1 MYQSDRCNPE
11 AIFNSVRKALL
22 KNMPENQPIIVAL
35 DDTRLRKTGRL
46 THGVKYTRDPLGP
59 PFHVNF
65 IRAQRFLQ
73 LSMAAV
79 APDGD
84 ARMIPIDFQH
94 TPSPPKPR
102 HDAGEEA
109 FESYRKEMK
118 EMALPKIAAQRV
130 CNLRA
135 NLDQEGEAHRH
146 LWTAV
151 DGGYT
156 NGNYLKGVQKACTV
170 VGRIRSDA
178 KLYHLPESSEGKVGR
193 NRVYGERAP
202 TPNELRADASI
213 PWQEVKAHASG
224 KEHTFKIKSLAP
236 LRWRAAGKEFT
247 FKLVVI
253 APLRY
258 QLRKHDRFLYRQ
270 PAFLICSDAEADDQ
284 SILQTYVKRWDIEV
298 NFRDEKTILGVG
310 EAQVRTKEAVQKVP
324 ALAVAAYATLLT
336 GAIETFGH
344 KGLPDTLP
352 RPKWQQKTPR
362 RASVQQLVNHLRH
375 EVWAD
380 SIRFSGFVQSSPQT
394 TKPEK
399 SKPSLNSALF
409 YASA

>member
-1 MYQSDRCNPE
+1 MYHSDRCEPE
-11 AIFNSVRKALL
+11 AIFNSVRKELL
-22 KNMPENQPIIVAL
+22 SKMTADEPIIVAL

-46 THGVKYTRDPLGP
+46 TYGVKYTRDPLSP
-59 PFHVNF
+59 PFNVNL

-94 TPSPPKPR
+94 TPTPPKPR
-102 HDAGEEA
+102 YDAGEEA
-109 FESYRKEMK
+109 FATYREHMRKT
-118 EMALPKIAAQRV
+118 ALPKVAAKRV
-130 CNLRA
+130 CHLRES
-135 NLDQEGEAHRH
+135 LDEEGQSKRA
-146 LWTAV
+146 LWTVV

-156 NGNYLKGVQKACTV
+156 NGNYLKGVQDACTV

-178 KLYHLPESSEGKVGR
+178 KLYHLPLSSEGKVGR

-202 TPNELRADASI
+202 TPNELRVDESI

-224 KEHTFKIKSLAP
+224 REHTFKLKSLSP
-236 LRWRAAGKEFT
+236 LRWRAAGKGFNL
-247 FKLVVI
+247 KLVVI
-253 APLRY
+253 APLKYR
-258 QLRKHDRFLYRQ
+258 LRKNDRFLYRQ
-270 PAFLICSDAEADDQ
+270 PAYLICTDAEADLEN
-284 SILQTYVKRWDIEV
+284 ILRAYVKRWDIEV

-336 GAIETFGH
+336 SAIHTFGH
-344 KGLPDTLP
+344 KGVPDTLP
-352 RPKWQQKTPR
+352 RPKWQKKKPR

-380 SIRFSGFVQSSPQT
+380 SIRFSSFVHHHGKN

-399 SKPSLNSALF
+399 LKPSLNSALF